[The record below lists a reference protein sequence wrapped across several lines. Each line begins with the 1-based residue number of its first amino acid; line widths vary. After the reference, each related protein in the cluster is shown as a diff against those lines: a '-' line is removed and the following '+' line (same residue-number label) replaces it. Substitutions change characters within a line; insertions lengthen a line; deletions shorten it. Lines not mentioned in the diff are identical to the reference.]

1 MIAPHLLARLRRRGQ
16 AQNLPLEV
24 AQSTTLLGEQ
34 ARRIL
39 DDEVYQLA
47 IDVVDEELAER
58 WRATKLGDEAGR
70 EKLYQLH
77 CALREI
83 EAKLRTFLG
92 DANRVELERQRR
104 DEERDWAA

>member
-16 AQNLPLEV
+16 GNISPEIAR
-24 AQSTTLLGEQ
+24 STTLLGEQ

-39 DDEVYQLA
+39 DDEVFQLA

-70 EKLYQLH
+70 EALYRLH

-83 EAKLRTFLG
+83 EAKLRNFLG
-92 DANRVELERQRR
+92 DANRVELERRRR